1 MKKNEEKSLAAQN
14 EGLRLQN
21 LRRTVTVSKE
31 SHAEQDLAARDDT
44 RLSLHVMH
52 GTVSLH

>member
-1 MKKNEEKSLAAQN
+1 MIYNGEKIEEKAVEAQN
-14 EGLRLQN
+14 IRPTRDSLKGVKL
-21 LRRTVTVSKE
+21 V
-31 SHAEQDLAARDDT
+31 EQVLAARDDT

>member
-1 MKKNEEKSLAAQN
+1 MKKNEEKSLEAQN